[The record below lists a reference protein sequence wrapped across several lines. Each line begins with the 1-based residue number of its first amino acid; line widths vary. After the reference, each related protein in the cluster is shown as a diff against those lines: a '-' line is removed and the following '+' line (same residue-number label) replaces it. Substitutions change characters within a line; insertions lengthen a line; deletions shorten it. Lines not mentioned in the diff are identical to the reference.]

1 MTHMNRFT
9 VDMYTSLFHFI
20 LNQFSVKKKKWVK
33 VSKLLSMWLERTKN
47 SKISSLE
54 QFWNLENCI

>member
-20 LNQFSVKKKKWVK
+20 LNQFSVKKKKNELKFLNYYRCDWNVQRTVK
-33 VSKLLSMWLERTKN
+33 SVV
-47 SKISSLE
+47 
-54 QFWNLENCI
+54 

>member
-20 LNQFSVKKKKWVK
+20 LNQFSVKKKKM
-33 VSKLLSMWLERTKN
+33 SKS
-47 SKISSLE
+47 
-54 QFWNLENCI
+54 F

>member
-20 LNQFSVKKKKWVK
+20 LNQFSVKKKM
-33 VSKLLSMWLERTKN
+33 SKSFYIIIDVIGTYK
-47 SKISSLE
+47 E
-54 QFWNLENCI
+54 Q

>member
-20 LNQFSVKKKKWVK
+20 LNQFSVKKKKM
-33 VSKLLSMWLERTKN
+33 SKSF
-47 SKISSLE
+47 KIIIDVIGTYKE
-54 QFWNLENCI
+54 Q